1 MHLLE
6 TYALASGSKIDKPYI
21 YTKYVPLPV
30 DDFITMQVK
39 GKNQARDFDYWQE
52 VVDFISPSLEK
63 LGLKIIQLGSKSEA
77 PLVGVFP
84 LLGQT
89 DLSQYAYVISKAKLH
104 LGIDSSG
111 VHIASHFDRPI
122 VALFGNSSPEVSGP
136 YFGDKNKQI
145 CIHPFSEDRLP
156 SYAPAEQ
163 PKTINLI
170 KPEEVAKAVLK
181 LLGTKHEEDLKTR
194 SRGPRY
200 NHPNVQ
206 MVPDSV
212 TTFKGTEVDNMI
224 IRMDLEFNEDVLVNQ
239 LAKGRCSVISR
250 KPITADILKKFK
262 MNISEFVYLLD
273 KEHNPPFVEE
283 LKANGINFMLL
294 AEMTEEEVEAV
305 KLYYMNYGLV
315 QQRKYPNPKDV
326 ERLKKIG
333 TKNLYYRSKK
343 FLVSK
348 GKIFPSIAAWEE
360 DMPIEEARTQT
371 LPVIDKES
379 FWQELEDY
387 YILEK

>member
-1 MHLLE
+1 
-6 TYALASGSKIDKPYI
+6 
-21 YTKYVPLPV
+21 
-30 DDFITMQVK
+30 
-39 GKNQARDFDYWQE
+39 
-52 VVDFISPSLEK
+52 
-63 LGLKIIQLGSKSEA
+63 
-77 PLVGVFP
+77 
-84 LLGQT
+84 
-89 DLSQYAYVISKAKLH
+89 
-104 LGIDSSG
+104 
-111 VHIASHFDRPI
+111 
-122 VALFGNSSPEVSGP
+122 
-136 YFGDKNKQI
+136 
-145 CIHPFSEDRLP
+145 
-156 SYAPAEQ
+156 
-163 PKTINLI
+163 
-170 KPEEVAKAVLK
+170 
-181 LLGTKHEEDLKTR
+181 
-194 SRGPRY
+194 
-200 NHPNVQ
+200 
-206 MVPDSV
+206 
-212 TTFKGTEVDNMI
+212 
-224 IRMDLEFNEDVLVNQ
+224 
-239 LAKGRCSVISR
+239 
-250 KPITADILKKFK
+250 